1 MTTLKFPELRRD
13 NTMKKFL
20 AVAILAS
27 ASSMSYADPDAG
39 CGVGSSIWAGNSGLL
54 PKALASFTNGFFFQS
69 VSITAGVF
77 GCNNNGVVSSSVR
90 ITMFTGSNIDKLAS
104 EMSVGQGETLN
115 TLADLMGVPSQD
127 KPAFF
132 QATRDNFSTIF
143 ADDKTTAGQV
153 LSAMNSVLAK
163 DASLAAYVVKA

>member
-1 MTTLKFPELRRD
+1 
-13 NTMKKFL
+13 MKKFL
-20 AVAILAS
+20 AVALLAS

-39 CGVGSSIWAGNSGLL
+39 CGVGSSLWAGNSGLL

-104 EMSVGQGETLN
+104 DMSVGRGETLN
-115 TLADLMGVPSQD
+115 TLADLMGVQSQD

-143 ADDKTTAGQV
+143 APSNATAGDV
-153 LSAMNSVLAK
+153 LNAMNSVLAK
-163 DASLAAYVVKA
+163 DAELAAYLVQV

>member
-1 MTTLKFPELRRD
+1 
-13 NTMKKFL
+13 MKKFL

-54 PKALASFTNGFFFQS
+54 PKVLASFTNKITFQS
-69 VSITAGVF
+69 VSIALGVF
-77 GCNNNGVVSSSVR
+77 GCNNNGVVTSAVR

-115 TLADLMGVPSQD
+115 TLADLMGVLSQD

-132 QATRDNFSTIF
+132 QATRENFSTIF
-143 ADDKTTAGQV
+143 AENNTTAGDV
-153 LSAMNSVLAK
+153 LNAMNNVLAK
-163 DASLAAYVVKA
+163 DAALAAYVIKA